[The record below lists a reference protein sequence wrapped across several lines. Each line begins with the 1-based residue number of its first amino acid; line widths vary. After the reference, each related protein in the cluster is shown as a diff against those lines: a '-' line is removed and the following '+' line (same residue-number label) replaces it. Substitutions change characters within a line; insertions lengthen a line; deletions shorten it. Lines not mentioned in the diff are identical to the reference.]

1 MTARNHIPVNRDDAE
16 IIPPDLGVEI
26 RSLGRAPGRASTAL
40 PGNLNHAAVNV
51 GRAVSERPDPLGHQF
66 ADQSRSLV
74 IPINLG
80 GIRGAITARFI
91 DFRPFNHAGRTS
103 RVCQK

>member
-1 MTARNHIPVNRDDAE
+1 MTARNHIPVNRDDADN
-16 IIPPDLGVEI
+16 IPPVVGVES

-51 GRAVSERPDPLGHQF
+51 GRAVSERPDPVRNYRP
-66 ADQSRSLV
+66 DQSDTLV

-80 GIRGAITARFI
+80 GIRGAIVARFI
-91 DFRPFNHAGRTS
+91 KFPFNHAQEIARG
-103 RVCQK
+103 